1 MDIGK
6 KAIVSGAVLFFL
18 GGLSM
23 YFLMAPPSNSVSAAS
38 VSAAKDYTESQLT
51 TATSSS
57 ATINDTDGAPE
68 MTHAAFLAEAE
79 ARREKNLQDKA
90 EAERIEKLLKEKQN
104 SVECKFWKQQQKTS
118 SAAARIEERIDHFC
132 NLPAAVESEPSDR
145 EAQGAAGD
153 ITPAAQD

>member
-6 KAIVSGAVLFFL
+6 KAIVAGAVLFFL

-38 VSAAKDYTESQLT
+38 VSAESQLT

-57 ATINDTDGAPE
+57 ATNNDPDGTPE

-118 SAAARIEERIDHFC
+118 SAAARIEERIGHFC
-132 NLPAAVESEPSDR
+132 NLPAAAESEPSNR
-145 EAQGAAGD
+145 KTQGAAGD
-153 ITPAAQD
+153 IVPAAQD